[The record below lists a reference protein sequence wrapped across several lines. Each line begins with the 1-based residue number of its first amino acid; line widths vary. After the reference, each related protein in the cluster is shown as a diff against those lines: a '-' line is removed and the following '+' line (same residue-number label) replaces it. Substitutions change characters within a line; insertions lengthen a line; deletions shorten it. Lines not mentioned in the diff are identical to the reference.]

1 MVLSLF
7 SYAYWPFAFLLW
19 RNVSQD
25 TLPIFKLSCFA
36 FSVALLWSYEFVY
49 MLDSR
54 LLSDIWFRNICSQF
68 VSYLFIFL
76 IVFFKVH
83 KFLILIKS
91 NCASFSLA
99 ACLLGVIS
107 NKPLKSTVT
116 NTDTWSF
123 FKKLMVLA
131 LTHKPLTKFELLFVY
146 SVR

>member
-1 MVLSLF
+1 MLIGHLHFFFGEMSLRIRCLFLNWVVL
-7 SYAYWPFAFLLW
+7 PFLLLCCG
-19 RNVSQD
+19 VMS
-25 TLPIFKLSCFA
+25 S
-36 FSVALLWSYEFVY
+36 VY

-68 VSYLFIFL
+68 VSYLFVFL

-83 KFLILIKS
+83 KFLILIKF